1 MSVQQILR
9 DVRTKLDLSGAFV
22 EGSLGLREG
31 ELREIENG
39 TLALDTARIDAMA
52 ELYGVSAADVVSEV
66 PVADELEAVRV
77 LLLATKDRNRQ
88 VSDAFRATV
97 ARVAWA
103 RRDLKI
109 LEEELGLPD
118 RLESL
123 RTRFRHEGTYG
134 QLGEEWREAANL
146 AQQLRKALGIPED
159 APVPSVRDVIAQL
172 GIELVAAELGSPQD
186 RDVAGFSLAG
196 RLHGPAIVVNMRGQN
211 ANPWVRRFTLAH
223 ELCHVLHDELMHVS
237 VGSVQFYD
245 DQTEGPER
253 RANAFAAHFLAPDS
267 AVLACLQKE
276 SKGSRADEVQALM
289 THLGINFK
297 TARYRLRHVWRVP
310 GEELASIAG
319 VATTP
324 CHSSEWFRNE
334 AIWDVDYFPCRS
346 VPHERRGMLARA
358 VVRAWKAD
366 ILDRRQAAELLHA
379 APNESLDSLIEI
391 LAE

>member
-103 RRDLKI
+103 RRDLKV

-123 RTRFRHEGTYG
+123 RARFRHEGTYG

-310 GEELASIAG
+310 GEELAS
-319 VATTP
+319 
-324 CHSSEWFRNE
+324 
-334 AIWDVDYFPCRS
+334 
-346 VPHERRGMLARA
+346 
-358 VVRAWKAD
+358 
-366 ILDRRQAAELLHA
+366 
-379 APNESLDSLIEI
+379 
-391 LAE
+391 

>member
-123 RTRFRHEGTYG
+123 RSRFRHEGTYG
-134 QLGEEWREAANL
+134 QLGEDSD
-146 AQQLRKALGIPED
+146 G
-159 APVPSVRDVIAQL
+159 
-172 GIELVAAELGSPQD
+172 
-186 RDVAGFSLAG
+186 AGPKGA
-196 RLHGPAIVVNMRGQN
+196 
-211 ANPWVRRFTLAH
+211 
-223 ELCHVLHDELMHVS
+223 
-237 VGSVQFYD
+237 
-245 DQTEGPER
+245 R
-253 RANAFAAHFLAPDS
+253 RAHQSAIGGASSPCRQHIEAQHTGTGTSDPRSRPEHPSATTTKPICATSTHERTRPRPLPCFCASVVSPPFLVRIDCAFGFV
-267 AVLACLQKE
+267 VLR
-276 SKGSRADEVQALM
+276 G
-289 THLGINFK
+289 
-297 TARYRLRHVWRVP
+297 LRP
-310 GEELASIAG
+310 AKLAS
-319 VATTP
+319 V
-324 CHSSEWFRNE
+324 HSGSHS
-334 AIWDVDYFPCRS
+334 CS
-346 VPHERRGMLARA
+346 
-358 VVRAWKAD
+358 
-366 ILDRRQAAELLHA
+366 
-379 APNESLDSLIEI
+379 
-391 LAE
+391 